1 MPGFVFNV
9 VNAYE
14 RSFECLGYWGA
25 KPDPTKPDPTAELAN
40 RERPPGP
47 RSELESTIG
56 PMIGPVSDGGGAAV
70 ARVRAGQ
77 GGSQGAATAAR
88 ARAASRARFF
98 SPASRDPRG
107 RRVVGADLGARELP
121 VVDRLLR
128 SSGGHMAA
136 TQLKRTSLS
145 SRTLR
150 CSALFF
156 ARKSR

>member
-1 MPGFVFNV
+1 MD
-9 VNAYE
+9 
-14 RSFECLGYWGA
+14 YWDA

-40 RERPPGP
+40 RERPP
-47 RSELESTIG
+47 RSELEST
-56 PMIGPVSDGGGAAV
+56 IGPVSDGGGAAV

-128 SSGGHMAA
+128 SSGGRMAA

>member
-1 MPGFVFNV
+1 MAPYFFVTV
-9 VNAYE
+9 YIHYCSTAV
-14 RSFECLGYWGA
+14 YWDANIA

-40 RERPPGP
+40 RERPP
-47 RSELESTIG
+47 RSELEST
-56 PMIGPVSDGGGAAV
+56 IGPVSDGGGAAV

-128 SSGGHMAA
+128 SSGGRMAA